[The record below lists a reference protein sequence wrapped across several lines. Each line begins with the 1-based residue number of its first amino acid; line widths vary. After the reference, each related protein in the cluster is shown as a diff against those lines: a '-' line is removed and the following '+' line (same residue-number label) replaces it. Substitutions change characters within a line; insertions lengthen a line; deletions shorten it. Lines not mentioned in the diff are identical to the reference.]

1 MADRPR
7 RDSDPSADTIADA
20 LAAAHGIDPRGS
32 LALRAR
38 FDLALAEQPASAPTG
53 PAELAR
59 IAQRLRVG
67 ETRFYRDPDQL
78 DGLAEAVLPRAVAAG
93 RLRVLSAG
101 CSTGEEAWTLAAMLE
116 DARGERPFAWEVVGL
131 DALPE
136 SIERARAARYPASSI
151 AAMPRRLSRFFA
163 VDPRD
168 GGDAR
173 EIRPTDALAAR
184 CRFVAGD
191 LLATPL
197 GGPYGLIVCRN
208 VLIYFEEAAA
218 LRVLERLAG
227 QLTRDGSL
235 LVARAEVP
243 IARRAGLLPRA
254 VGAGRTVVFKE
265 PGAPLSAPPPSRAR
279 ASVSPASSSASP
291 ASSASTARFVARS
304 VPPSSRG
311 AVADEAAPPSRVCL
325 ELDDATVDA
334 LVVRGQELL
343 AAGAPTIELRLSPRL
358 PASHLDAIA
367 AKLRRLVAAANVL
380 GAKCVAADDASARAF
395 AAVGLPITRG

>member
-1 MADRPR
+1 MADRPKP
-7 RDSDPSADTIADA
+7 DADTIADA
-20 LAAAHGIDPRGS
+20 LASAHGIDPRGS

-38 FDLALAEQPASAPTG
+38 FELAIAEVSADAPTG

-59 IAQRLRVG
+59 LAQRLRVG
-67 ETRFYRDPDQL
+67 ETRFFRDPDQL
-78 DGLAEAVLPRAVAAG
+78 DCLTETVLPRAVASG

-116 DARGERPFAWEVVGL
+116 DVRGERPFAWEVVGL

-136 SIERARAARYPASSI
+136 SIERARSGRYPAASL
-151 AAMPRRLSRFFA
+151 AAMPRRLARFFA

-168 GGDAR
+168 G
-173 EIRPTDALAAR
+173 EVRPSEALAAR

-227 QLTRDGSL
+227 QLTRDGSI

-243 IARRAGLLPRA
+243 LARRAGLVPRA
-254 VGAGRTVVFKE
+254 LGAGRTVLFKK
-265 PGAPLSAPPPSRAR
+265 PGAPPSAPPPSRAR
-279 ASVSPASSSASP
+279 ASVGSLA
-291 ASSASTARFVARS
+291 
-304 VPPSSRG
+304 PPSAPAPATRRS
-311 AVADEAAPPSRVCL
+311 APPSATDLDEAAPPSRVCL
-325 ELDDATVDA
+325 DLDDASVDA

-380 GAKCVAADDASARAF
+380 GAKVVAADDASARTF
-395 AAVGLPITRG
+395 AALGLPIKRA